1 MREEEKEGVLLP
13 LCIYQWVVPHHSLQ
27 ALVDQEVVD
36 EDVGKALC
44 HVHTCTFHHILW
56 HIDRSIDG

>member
-1 MREEEKEGVLLP
+1 MREEGKEGVLLP

-36 EDVGKALC
+36 EDVGTMYVMYI
-44 HVHTCTFHHILW
+44 HVLFITYYGI
-56 HIDRSIDG
+56 

>member
-1 MREEEKEGVLLP
+1 VREEEKEGVLLP

-36 EDVGKALC
+36 EDVGMS
-44 HVHTCTFHHILW
+44 CTYMYFSSHIMAYY
-56 HIDRSIDG
+56 RSMDG